1 MHTFW
6 VVIWF
11 IYISLLTSLE
21 TEQTST
27 HLPVLWK
34 RDIKTKAIILA
45 LSCWLCHSWAHF
57 FYQEFQHYFKSPG
70 IFMEERYQELCD
82 A

>member
-45 LSCWLCHSWAHF
+45 LSC
-57 FYQEFQHYFKSPG
+57 
-70 IFMEERYQELCD
+70 
-82 A
+82 